1 MMKNLKSLWI
11 VIILIFISSITQAQ
25 WNKIYEDTTSGYIFR
40 KLDIIDSTGYILA
53 GKPGKSCIY
62 KTINS
67 GVNWDTTEFNKSFY
81 AMHFPTKD
89 TGFVGGVNSL
99 FLRTFDG
106 GDTWEQ
112 LPPSV
117 FSPTLIWIKSLAFY
131 NGKIGVASQDGLQYI
146 TYDSGSN
153 WSIIQNSTSGFNI
166 EAIENTIYAGTSG
179 SHFVFSKDTLSS
191 IITNSLNIQAS
202 SNEISIVDDTVCIS
216 MMGQSG
222 FLYNYSTNNY
232 GVVSIGKI
240 SDNLSNYLVYHFPEL
255 YSVQSIVK
263 KSSSIYA
270 QCNLYT
276 SSFTSSLY
284 YFLKSPDNGQ
294 NWYLQQ
300 TDSSNGQVNGLI
312 WKIRCLNDSTCFG
325 LAEKALYKTTNGGGA
340 LGQQVGFLYETTGV
354 VDVKLNNNFL
364 SPNPATQSI
373 SVSNIPPNS
382 KFKISTDALIFNH

>member
-1 MMKNLKSLWI
+1 
-11 VIILIFISSITQAQ
+11 
-25 WNKIYEDTTSGYIFR
+25 
-40 KLDIIDSTGYILA
+40 
-53 GKPGKSCIY
+53 
-62 KTINS
+62 
-67 GVNWDTTEFNKSFY
+67 
-81 AMHFPTKD
+81 
-89 TGFVGGVNSL
+89 
-99 FLRTFDG
+99 
-106 GDTWEQ
+106 
-112 LPPSV
+112 
-117 FSPTLIWIKSLAFY
+117 
-131 NGKIGVASQDGLQYI
+131 
-146 TYDSGSN
+146 
-153 WSIIQNSTSGFNI
+153 
-166 EAIENTIYAGTSG
+166 
-179 SHFVFSKDTLSS
+179 
-191 IITNSLNIQAS
+191 
-202 SNEISIVDDTVCIS
+202 
-216 MMGQSG
+216 
-222 FLYNYSTNNY
+222 
-232 GVVSIGKI
+232 
-240 SDNLSNYLVYHFPEL
+240 VYHFPEL

-325 LAEKALYKTTNGGGA
+325 LSEKALYKTTNGGGA

-382 KFKISTDALIFNH
+382 KFKIINPLGTTIMESYFNFENEIDVTQLSNGVYFIQIHSGNNIRTAKFIKQ